1 MAGSPNILGDQSAS
15 KGVVSTVSRK
25 KGWAD
30 LNLSLPL
37 HPIRKDII
45 PLKDDDAIKNAVKNL
60 ILTNFYER
68 PFQPEKAA
76 HLRGIL
82 FEPADTITKIELKE
96 RIKNVLEDYEPRV
109 KVDSIQIRNN
119 SDKNHWDV
127 TIFFAIKQYR
137 QVYSVNI
144 ILQRL
149 R

>member
-15 KGVVSTVSRK
+15 TGVVSTVSRK

-96 RIKNVLEDYEPRV
+96 RIQNVLEDYEPRV
-109 KVDSIQIRNN
+109 KLNQIQIRDN
-119 SDKNHWDV
+119 SERNHWDI
-127 TIFFAIKQYR
+127 TIFFKIKQFN
-137 QVYSVNI
+137 QVYSVNVV
-144 ILQRL
+144 LQRL

>member
-1 MAGSPNILGDQSAS
+1 MAGSPNILGDQTATAA
-15 KGVVSTVSRK
+15 VVSTVSRK

-30 LNLSLPL
+30 LNLALPL
-37 HPIRKDII
+37 HPIRKDIL
-45 PLKDDDAIKNAVKNL
+45 PLRDDDAIKNAVKNL

-82 FEPADTITKIELKE
+82 FEPADSITKIELRE
-96 RIKNVLEDYEPRV
+96 RITNVIEDYEPRV
-109 KVDSIQIRNN
+109 KINSIQIRDN
-119 SDKNHWDV
+119 SERNHWDI

-137 QVYSVNI
+137 QIYSVNI
-144 ILQRL
+144 VLQRL

>member
-1 MAGSPNILGDQSAS
+1 MAGSPNILGDQAASA
-15 KGVVSTVSRK
+15 GVVSTVSRK

-37 HPIRKDII
+37 HPIRKDIM

-82 FEPADTITKIELKE
+82 FEPADTITKIALKE
-96 RIKNVLEDYEPRV
+96 RIQNVIEDYEPRV
-109 KVDSIQIRNN
+109 KLNQIQIRDN
-119 SDKNHWDV
+119 SARNHWDV

-144 ILQRL
+144 VLQRL

>member
-15 KGVVSTVSRK
+15 TAVVSTVSRK

-45 PLKDDDAIKNAVKNL
+45 PLRDDDAIKNAVKNL

-82 FEPADTITKIELKE
+82 FEPADAIMLTP
-96 RIKNVLEDYEPRV
+96 PR
-109 KVDSIQIRNN
+109 N
-119 SDKNHWDV
+119 
-127 TIFFAIKQYR
+127 
-137 QVYSVNI
+137 
-144 ILQRL
+144 
-149 R
+149 

>member
-1 MAGSPNILGDQSAS
+1 MAGSPNILGDQAASAS
-15 KGVVSTVSRK
+15 VVSTVSRK

-45 PLKDDDAIKNAVKNL
+45 PLRDDDAIKNAVKNL

-82 FEPADTITKIELKE
+82 FEPADAIMLTP
-96 RIKNVLEDYEPRV
+96 PR
-109 KVDSIQIRNN
+109 N
-119 SDKNHWDV
+119 
-127 TIFFAIKQYR
+127 
-137 QVYSVNI
+137 
-144 ILQRL
+144 
-149 R
+149 